1 MERPNRI
8 RELREA
14 RGLSQRDLA
23 RRMGL
28 TGPEVHKLEH
38 GHRRLTAAHL
48 DLLTGILGEDAG
60 AIAGWTPP
68 PPQPGSQ
75 MDRIE
80 NKLDELLGL
89 MRTTGRR
96 RSA

>member
-8 RELREA
+8 RELRQA
-14 RGLSQRDLA
+14 KGLSQRDLA

-38 GHRRLTAAHL
+38 GDRRLTAAHL
-48 DLLTGILGEDAG
+48 DLLTGILGEEASL
-60 AIAGWTPP
+60 IAGWGPP
-68 PPQPGSQ
+68 PPAPETQL
-75 MDRIE
+75 DRIE
-80 NKLDELLGL
+80 AMLRELLERL
-89 MRTTGRR
+89 PATR

>member
-8 RELREA
+8 KALREA
-14 RGLSQRDLA
+14 KGLSQRDLA

-38 GHRRLTAAHL
+38 GDRRLTAAHL
-48 DLLTGILGEDAG
+48 DLLTGILGEEASL
-60 AIAGWTPP
+60 IAGWGPTPWP
-68 PPQPGSQ
+68 EATQL
-75 MDRIE
+75 DRIE
-80 NKLDELLGL
+80 AMLTELLAL
-89 MRTTGRR
+89 MKDGKR